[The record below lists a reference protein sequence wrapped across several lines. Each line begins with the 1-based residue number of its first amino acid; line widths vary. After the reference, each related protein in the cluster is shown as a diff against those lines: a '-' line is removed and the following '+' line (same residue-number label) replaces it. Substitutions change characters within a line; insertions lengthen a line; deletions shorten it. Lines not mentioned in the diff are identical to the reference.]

1 MVPVFNYKERR
12 VHSRVPVCYKYCDLL
27 TFTISCFV
35 YSMMAHTGNCNR
47 GLENEALA
55 QEQ

>member
-55 QEQ
+55 QE